1 MKKSASELLLLTLLG
16 VTNAYLLAKPNLIGR
31 VGIIIYKHDYLKTFP
46 RALATVL
53 GVLTVWLGIAEAC
66 HRFLPKRSALIAHGG
81 LVVVGLGL
89 LAHVHTTFSS
99 LAYQLTGKTFIYGAY
114 LLPCILILIG
124 LRYLVY
130 SFTRSE

>member
-1 MKKSASELLLLTLLG
+1 MKKSASELLLLALLG

-53 GVLTVWLGIAEAC
+53 GVLAIWLGIAEAF
-66 HRFLPKRSALIAHGG
+66 HRFFPKQKALIGHGAL
-81 LVVVGLGL
+81 LVAGLGL
-89 LAHVHTTFSS
+89 LAHVHITFSS

-114 LLPCILILIG
+114 LLPCILVLIG

-130 SFTRSE
+130 SFMRSE